1 MFVRTMKYS
10 LVLAALVATANVAGA
25 QAKTPP
31 AGPPVTTKGAAKANE
46 HAVKGQTRAQE
57 ARTEAR
63 LNKAERNAVDRAEDD
78 SKAALKGVK
87 LTKAE
92 RTSVNEIVKKYNAQR
107 KDLVKSAVDA
117 RKAGTP
123 DAEFVNKLQ
132 ALRDQE
138 RAEIRA
144 AIPAAQQARF
154 DANVSKRDK
163 KKA

>member
-1 MFVRTMKYS
+1 MFSNRTKGF
-10 LVLAALVATANVAGA
+10 LVVITLLAATGVANA
-25 QAKTPP
+25 QAKQP
-31 AGPPVTTKGAAKANE
+31 AGPPVTTKGATKANE
-46 HAVKGQTRAQE
+46 HAAKGQARAQE

-63 LNKAERNAVDRAEDD
+63 LNKAERNEVNRGDED
-78 SKAALKGVK
+78 SKSVLKGVK

-92 RTSVNEIVKKYNAQR
+92 RTSINEIVKKYNAQR
-107 KDLVKSAVDA
+107 KDLVQQAVAA

-123 DAEFVNKLQ
+123 DAEFVNKLH

-144 AIPAAQQARF
+144 AIPANEQARF
-154 DANVSKRDK
+154 DRNVAARDK